1 MEAVAVRKNLHQLID
16 KIEDTEYLNDL
27 YDSIK
32 LFDKHKKDILDDLTP
47 NQLKR
52 LDESIIQMNRG
63 ELISNNIVKAKYQK
77 WLTK

>member
-1 MEAVAVRKNLHQLID
+1 L
-16 KIEDTEYLNDL
+16 KIPNDL

-63 ELISNNIVKAKYQK
+63 EVISNIVVKAKYQK